1 MSNALTPQ
9 RRRLVIGT
17 VVAGALVASALA
29 WGVVGGR
36 RRGARDIPVLL
47 VHGYGATASSMDR
60 LEGALERQG
69 RRAVSVQLPR
79 LGTEAFEVSARVVAD
94 TVSDTGAHR
103 VDLVGFS
110 AGGVVIRTYLRG
122 LEGAAVARR
131 VILLGSPNHGA
142 EVAAFAA
149 SADPTTCVDA
159 CAQLSPGSSFLD
171 GLNSDDETPDG
182 PEYTSIWTVNDRTVT
197 PPDSAVLE
205 GASNVRVQDVCP
217 DSALGHA
224 ELITDPLAIGLVLNA
239 LTGQSDA
246 TCQSLRSL
254 GTRALRT

>member
-1 MSNALTPQ
+1 MLNALTPQ
-9 RRRLVIGT
+9 RRRLLIGT
-17 VVAGALVASALA
+17 IIAGALVASALTWA
-29 WGVVGGR
+29 VV
-36 RRGARDIPVLL
+36 RGQSQKSQDIPVLL
-47 VHGYGATASSMDR
+47 VHGYGGTASSMDR
-60 LEGALERQG
+60 LEGALERRG
-69 RRAVSVQLPR
+69 RSTVSVQLPQ
-79 LGTEAFEVSARVVAD
+79 LGTATFEVSARVVAD
-94 TVSDTGAHR
+94 AVADTGAHR

-110 AGGVVIRTYLRG
+110 AGGLVIRTYLRG
-122 LEGAAVARR
+122 LEGVAVARR
-131 VILLGSPNHGA
+131 VVLLGSPNHGA
-142 EVAAFAA
+142 EAAAFAV

-171 GLNSDDETPDG
+171 GLNSEDETPDG
-182 PEYTSIWTVNDRTVT
+182 PEYTSIWTANDRTVT
-197 PPDSAVLE
+197 PPESAVLA

-246 TCQSLRSL
+246 TCESLRSL